1 MCTTWGQCQ
10 AGVQYLMPCSEAD
23 AWTRSGLSCC
33 MLIGLFLYSSKALAD
48 ASTWLSTAVQQ
59 YTAVY
64 H

>member
-48 ASTWLSTAVQQ
+48 ASTWLSTAV
-59 YTAVY
+59 
-64 H
+64 